1 MNIVKN
7 RLVNINVF
15 YYKFVL
21 IFIFKLRKMDGGR
34 EGGVMI
40 FYIDS
45 ILL

>member
-34 EGGVMI
+34 GGC
-40 FYIDS
+40 YD
-45 ILL
+45 ILYR